1 VAIAQNVS
9 SKDKRN
15 SSRRLIFSDSEK
27 EKLFIMWF
35 NADRPT
41 PAKFFAA
48 LDKYNRPSVKTLRAW
63 MNESWLP
70 RAEVLDKEAMDKVN
84 QQLVAKK
91 VEMFQRH
98 IAVAKKMQN
107 KALDI
112 LDAAQDISSN
122 TAVRMLVEGVRIERE
137 SIGVPAAFEK
147 YRDMSDE
154 QLIKEFQEM
163 VKKSPSK
170 MITAE
175 SEDSE

>member
-1 VAIAQNVS
+1 
-9 SKDKRN
+9 
-15 SSRRLIFSDSEK
+15 LIFSDSEK

-41 PAKFFAA
+41 PTKFYMG
-48 LDKYNRPSVKTLRAW
+48 LDKYNRPSVKTLNAW
-63 MNESWLP
+63 MKESWLP
-70 RAEVLDKEAMDKVN
+70 RAEELDKEAMDKVN
-84 QQLVAKK
+84 QQLVAEK
-91 VEMFQRH
+91 VKMFQRH
-98 IAVAKKMQN
+98 IAIAQKMQN

-112 LDAAQDISSN
+112 LDATVDINSN
-122 TAVRMLVEGVRIERE
+122 TAVRMLVEGIRIERE